1 MIGLD
6 REGWILTGFAILS
19 LAALIVSA
27 CGWLLLWRTRSRHDE
42 PIAPEETETPYL
54 GPANPLR

>member
-6 REGWILTGFAILS
+6 REGWILTGFAILFF
-19 LAALIVSA
+19 AAVVVSA
-27 CGWLLLWRTRSRHDE
+27 CGWLLLWRTRRAHDD
-42 PIAPEETETPYL
+42 PLTREETETPYL